1 MPGMGEAVGLHGA
14 MTGAVPKAGNVVLR
28 ATMDL
33 VYGRSLHSSRGFAR
47 HGHRN
52 VWSNVSMAV

>member
-1 MPGMGEAVGLHGA
+1 LPGMGEAVGLHGA

-52 VWSNVSMAV
+52 V